1 MNSIN
6 QDILFWLDRIP
17 PHFSSSAQ
25 PISKKRSLSDVNLP
39 PSPPLSG
46 DMDEQPTTPAPKKR
60 KLGIAHMLLVQAEQ
74 LDDEASVDESN
85 DETPR
90 QQPSRSATDTSSQ
103 RGSSYQGT
111 SISKQSSPTKH
122 LSALSVQPY
131 GLVQKSLNVS
141 DSNVPE
147 SLKEL
152 YQDMKNIS
160 DGHGAIPKYLE
171 QEISELPPAR
181 GSFTPGMYDKDE
193 KRYPSASHRNIPLS
207 DVILLVTEAIRCS
220 DSSFDEHAWNGL
232 VHLPLLNA
240 VFHGSNSRPPQLDG
254 FAPCTSAS
262 ILTQYK
268 IKSASGKKVN
278 YVCYINPENDPAQ
291 PKFTSTINTIRASL
305 EDASINHT
313 DYIPDCPISFSI
325 ETKRG
330 DESGKKAALQMGHLP
345 FIPGV
350 IVQGHEWKFVASVFV
365 DRKTILWTTSRGFG
379 STEELPSTFRVI
391 AGVQRLRNWALEVF
405 WPWYKQYLLSPEVP
419 STTT

>member
-1 MNSIN
+1 MNSSIN
-6 QDILFWLDRIP
+6 KRIQFWLDDIP
-17 PHFSSSAQ
+17 YHFPPPAQ
-25 PISKKRSLSDVNLP
+25 PISKKRSLSDVDLP

-46 DMDEQPTTPAPKKR
+46 DMEEQPTTPAPKKR
-60 KLGIAHMLLVQAEQ
+60 KLGLAQILLARAE
-74 LDDEASVDESN
+74 DEASGDESG

-90 QQPSRSATDTSSQ
+90 QQLSRSVTDTSSQ
-103 RGSSYQGT
+103 RGSSHQGT

-152 YQDMKNIS
+152 YQDMKHIS
-160 DGHGAIPKYLE
+160 DGNGAVPKYLE
-171 QEISELPPAR
+171 QEISQLPPAH
-181 GSFTPGMYDKDE
+181 GSFMPGMYDKDE
-193 KRYPSASHRNIPLS
+193 KRYHPASHRKTPLS
-207 DVILLVTEAIRCS
+207 DVMILVTEAIRCS

-240 VFHGSNSRPPQLDG
+240 VFHGSNSRLPQLDG

-278 YVCYINPENDPAQ
+278 YVCYINPENDPAR
-291 PKFTSTINTIRASL
+291 PNFTTTINTIRASL
-305 EDASINHT
+305 EHASINHT

-330 DESGKKAALQMGHLP
+330 DESGKKAALQMGHLL

-391 AGVQRLRNWALEVF
+391 AGVYRLRVWALEVF
-405 WPWYKQYLLSPEVP
+405 WPWYKQYVLSPEAP
-419 STTT
+419 STAS

>member
-1 MNSIN
+1 MSSIN
-6 QDILFWLDRIP
+6 QRILFWLDDLP
-17 PHFSSSAQ
+17 PHPPPSLQ
-25 PISKKRSLSDVNLP
+25 PITKKRSLSDVNFP

-46 DMDEQPTTPAPKKR
+46 DMEEQPATPAPKKR
-60 KLGIAHMLLVQAEQ
+60 KLGLSKMLLARAEE
-74 LDDEASVDESN
+74 EASGDESG

-90 QQPSRSATDTSSQ
+90 QQGSRSVTDTSSQ
-103 RGSSYQGT
+103 RGSSRQGT
-111 SISKQSSPTKH
+111 SISKQSSLTKH
-122 LSALSVQPY
+122 LSALSAQPY

-160 DGHGAIPKYLE
+160 DGNRAIPKYLE
-171 QEISELPPAR
+171 EEISSLPPAH

-193 KRYPSASHRNIPLS
+193 KQHPPASHRKIPLS
-207 DVILLVTEAIRCS
+207 DVMLLVTEAIRCS

-240 VFHGSNSRPPQLDG
+240 VFHGSNSRLPQLDG

-262 ILTQYK
+262 TIPQYK

-291 PKFTSTINTIRASL
+291 PNFTATINTIRASL

-330 DESGKKAALQMGHLP
+330 DESGKKAALQMG
-345 FIPGV
+345 
-350 IVQGHEWKFVASVFV
+350 GHEWKFVASMFV

-391 AGVQRLRNWALEVF
+391 AGVQRLRVWALEVF
-405 WPWYKQYLLSPEVP
+405 WPWYKHMSTLMLDLPSKNETFHPIPVVGALL
-419 STTT
+419 

>member
-1 MNSIN
+1 MISHFSPACIMNRIN

-17 PHFSSSAQ
+17 PHSSSSAH

-60 KLGIAHMLLVQAEQ
+60 KLGIAHTLLVQAEQ

-90 QQPSRSATDTSSQ
+90 QQPSRSVTDTSSQ

-141 DSNVPE
+141 DSNIPE

-171 QEISELPPAR
+171 VCQRPLLISSLSTDTEQIAR
-181 GSFTPGMYDKDE
+181 DLRALT
-193 KRYPSASHRNIPLS
+193 
-207 DVILLVTEAIRCS
+207 CS
-220 DSSFDEHAWNGL
+220 WVLHAWH
-232 VHLPLLNA
+232 V
-240 VFHGSNSRPPQLDG
+240 R
-254 FAPCTSAS
+254 
-262 ILTQYK
+262 
-268 IKSASGKKVN
+268 
-278 YVCYINPENDPAQ
+278 
-291 PKFTSTINTIRASL
+291 
-305 EDASINHT
+305 
-313 DYIPDCPISFSI
+313 
-325 ETKRG
+325 
-330 DESGKKAALQMGHLP
+330 
-345 FIPGV
+345 
-350 IVQGHEWKFVASVFV
+350 
-365 DRKTILWTTSRGFG
+365 
-379 STEELPSTFRVI
+379 
-391 AGVQRLRNWALEVF
+391 
-405 WPWYKQYLLSPEVP
+405 
-419 STTT
+419 